1 MQDQSTRI
9 APTRRMFFAVSAAA
23 VASALS
29 ACTTSNVLTTDDG
42 NSADMTAE
50 ALPLVNDLR
59 AKSGL
64 PPLAIDRHAQ
74 AAALDQARRM
84 ARAGEMQH
92 NIGFGADFGKRMKGQ
107 DVQLPAA
114 ENIASGQRSTEDAV
128 TAWINS
134 PKHLKNMLGSYK
146 GLGVAVARNSA
157 SGNRPYWSMVLSG

>member
-1 MQDQSTRI
+1 MQDEATAI

-23 VASALS
+23 AASLLS
-29 ACTTSNVLTTDDG
+29 ACTTSNVLNTDDG

-50 ALPLVNDLR
+50 ALPLVNELR